1 MCLRPGHTP
10 HMVRGGSTK
19 RKFEKRAI
27 SRFLSDPKPHAKNDQ
42 KSPFSRVKSSTT
54 YRLNIGSF
62 RAPTPPIWTP
72 NHPPKGVLVWGAGPP
87 ICQSYSQFKIGTRM
101 SWKDHFSRSRQKK
114 KTPRH
119 KAILESFFETQNA
132 LLFRYG
138 SNLPWTYSCEELPR
152 ETSPSVA
159 RLSVHVCES

>member
-1 MCLRPGHTP
+1 MRPGCTP

-54 YRLNIGSF
+54 YRLHTGSY

-101 SWKDHFSRSRQKK
+101 SWKDHFCRSRQKK
-114 KTPRH
+114 KKNAPSQGHFGELFSDPKCTPFP
-119 KAILESFFETQNA
+119 IWFQ
-132 LLFRYG
+132 
-138 SNLPWTYSCEELPR
+138 
-152 ETSPSVA
+152 PSMD
-159 RLSVHVCES
+159 L